1 MEKSFVCRTLGQLNL
16 LLEKE
21 RLALKRLDME
31 QLAGIQKQ
39 KTALL
44 YVLGQNTTALNQEC
58 RDMVDE
64 IRKNNKR
71 NSWLLRYGLKI
82 FGHMR
87 VGNRLKQTL
96 TYNPAGQSLNIDDS
110 PRVVSRRL

>member
-1 MEKSFVCRTLGQLNL
+1 MQKSFVFETLKQLNK

-21 RLALKRLDME
+21 RLALKNLDME
-31 QLAGIQKQ
+31 QLAMVQKK

-44 YVLGQNTTALNQEC
+44 YVLGQNTTALNDEC
-58 RDMVDE
+58 LEMVEE
-64 IRKNNKR
+64 IKKNNKR
-71 NSWLLRYGLKI
+71 NSWLMRYGLKV

-87 VGNRLKQTL
+87 ASNRIRQAL
-96 TYNPAGQSLNIDDS
+96 TYNPHGHSLNIDDS